1 MNEKLIQDLI
11 EFGLS
16 EYEAKIYL
24 ILNIRG
30 PLTASE
36 ISKLTKIPYSK
47 VYEIIKNLQLKTIIE
62 VSSENNH
69 KKFKA
74 VEPIHAIKKVIEKKE
89 KDLNELKNKAE
100 KILKQIKKKTVPN
113 GSQGGIWISEGKKE
127 FLEKSS
133 FMLKKASDYAYGIT
147 KEFSRIPD
155 LDDEIINAVNR
166 GIKIRILSTGKPNEL
181 NLARAKWYA
190 SHNVEIRT
198 AQLETQPRICLVDGK
213 EVCIRVDNENNSE
226 FIWSDNQGL
235 INLTKSYFEELW
247 KNAKPLKNLTIK

>member
-1 MNEKLIQDLI
+1 MDKNIINDLI

-16 EYEAKIYL
+16 QYEAKIYL
-24 ILNIRG
+24 TLTTKG

-47 VYEIIKNLQLKTIIE
+47 IYEIIKKLKLKTIIE

-74 VEPIHAIKKVIEKKE
+74 VEPIHAMKRIIKE
-89 KDLNELKNKAE
+89 KEDNVSNLKNKTKE
-100 KILKQIKKKTVPN
+100 ILEQIKKQKIPYRPEE
-113 GSQGGIWISEGKKE
+113 GLWISEGKRE
-127 FLEKSS
+127 FLEKVSI
-133 FMLKKASDYAYGIT
+133 MGRKASDYVYAIT

-166 GIKIRILSTGKPNEL
+166 GVKIKILSTGKPNEL

-247 KNAKPLKNLTIK
+247 KNAKLIS

>member
-1 MNEKLIQDLI
+1 MNEKLVQDLI
-11 EFGLS
+11 EFDLS

-24 ILNIRG
+24 ILNTRG

-47 VYEIIKNLQLKTIIE
+47 VYEIIKKLQLKTIIE

-74 VEPIHAIKKVIEKKE
+74 VEPMHAIKKIIGKKE
-89 KDLNELKNKAE
+89 EDVNKLKDKAKE
-100 KILKQIKKKTVPN
+100 ILKQIKDQKVPHESKN
-113 GSQGGIWISEGKKE
+113 GIWIAEGRKE
-127 FLEKSS
+127 FLEKLSI
-133 FMLKKASDYAYGIT
+133 MLKNSSDYFYGMT

-155 LDDEIINAVNR
+155 LDDEIINASKR
-166 GIKIRILSTGKPNEL
+166 GVKFKMLGIGRFNKL
-181 NLARAKWYA
+181 NLARAKWYI
-190 SHNVEIRT
+190 SHNVEVRIT
-198 AQLETQPRICLVDGK
+198 QLGIQPRIGLVDGK
-213 EVCIRVDNENNSE
+213 EVCIRVDNPNNSE

-247 KNAKPLKNLTIK
+247 KNAKLIS